1 MSDNPPPE
9 PVPST
14 RLMSVDALRGFDMF
28 WIVGGIWVAR
38 ALNQMSDTPVT
49 GFLLGQLR
57 HERWEGLRFLDL
69 VFPLFIFIM
78 GISIV
83 FSLTKALEAGGRAQA
98 IRRIIPRGIL
108 LYLLGIFF
116 YGGFNNTWPNIRLV
130 GVLQLI
136 AICYVAGAIL
146 FCYLKPRGL
155 MLVTIFLLVGY
166 WGLMTFVPI
175 RNYRF
180 DDVEHLVDARVN
192 KETEARG
199 EQPPKPVTDAQRKE
213 IRNQVVQQATREY
226 FATTEF
232 VTGKFDM
239 GLNLANHLDFLYL
252 PGRRVQ
258 AFWDPQG
265 LLATLPAIASGL
277 LGIFAGLLLRRRDIG
292 DNLKVAYLAG
302 FGVAGVVLG
311 SLWGL
316 QFPVIKNIWTSSY
329 VLVAGGYSA
338 LLLAAFYWMVEIK
351 NWRRWCQPFVW
362 IGCNALTIYLAVL
375 LVDFPLLASRLAGG
389 DISNWMDSHVARG
402 SGQVLVTTIACVLV
416 FAFAR
421 FLYKRKIFLR
431 I

>member
-1 MSDNPPPE
+1 MTDNPPPPA

-38 ALNQMSDTPVT
+38 ALNQMSDNPVT

-69 VFPLFIFIM
+69 VFPLFVFIM
-78 GISIV
+78 GVSIV
-83 FSLTKALEAGGRAQA
+83 FSLTKALESGGRRQA
-98 IRRIIPRGIL
+98 VRRIIPRGIL
-108 LYLLGIFF
+108 LYLLGVFF
-116 YGGFNNTWPNIRLV
+116 YGGFNNNWPNIRLV

-136 AICYVAGAIL
+136 AICYVAGALL

-155 MLVTIFLLVGY
+155 LLVTIALLAGY

-180 DDVEHLVDARVN
+180 EDADRLVDMQVKKDA
-192 KETEARG
+192 EARG
-199 EQPPKPVTDAQRKE
+199 EQPKPLADAQRKE
-213 IRNQVVQQATREY
+213 VRNRVVQQAAREY

-232 VTGKFDM
+232 VTGKYEM

-252 PGRRVQ
+252 PGRLVQ
-258 AFWDPQG
+258 TFWDPQG
-265 LLATLPAIASGL
+265 LLPTLPAIASGL
-277 LGIFAGLLLRRRDIG
+277 LGIFAGLLLKRRDIS
-292 DNLKVAYLAG
+292 DNLKVACLAG

-338 LLLAAFYWMVEIK
+338 LLLGLFYWLIEVR
-351 NWRRWCQPFVW
+351 NWRGWCQPFVW
-362 IGCNALTIYLAVL
+362 IGCNALTIYLAVM
-375 LVDFPLLASRLAGG
+375 LVDFPLLGSRLAGG
-389 DISNWMDSHVARG
+389 DISNWMDAHVAHG
-402 SGQVLVTTIACVLV
+402 AGQVLVTTIACALV

-421 FLYKRKIFLR
+421 FLYTRKIFLKL
-431 I
+431 